1 MRPKSTKCLTK
12 KFAVRSTLTH
22 TLVIVVVT
30 VVVWLAIVVAMAPLL
45 MHVCDLTVAAAQTD
59 LGRTIVVTVVEG
71 MVCRVCTVSLQV
83 CRIWKSI

>member
-1 MRPKSTKCLTK
+1 M
-12 KFAVRSTLTH
+12 TH

-30 VVVWLAIVVAMAPLL
+30 VVVRVYTVVAMAPLL
-45 MHVCDLTVAAAQTD
+45 MRVHDLTVKAKDLLPLVAAQTD